1 MRAHRIL
8 VMLALVL
15 GTLSCPGEDPVKLDR
30 SGVVG
35 EGGNLDKYV
44 CKQPPNIAEGCVMP
58 PSGYSQDRIH
68 CLGCNCAGP
77 SSAAACNTTN
87 GDCRYFNDGCIPK
100 SYSRC
105 DGSVNDQFLLGLC
118 GYCFFREAGGIPKE
132 CNHILFDAG
141 AGKQ

>member
-1 MRAHRIL
+1 MRIHL
-8 VMLALVL
+8 FVVMLAGL
-15 GTLSCPGEDPVKLDR
+15 GSLSCPGEDPVKDT
-30 SGVVG
+30 GGTVG

-44 CKQPPNIAEGCVMP
+44 CKQPPNIAEGCVLP
-58 PSGYSQDRIH
+58 PSGYSQDKVH

-77 SSAAACNTTN
+77 SPVAACNGTN

-105 DGSVNDQFLLGLC
+105 DGSATQFILGLC
-118 GYCFFREAGGIPKE
+118 GYCFFREAGGVPAE

-141 AGKQ
+141 VGKQ